1 MEINFPI
8 NIKLFA
14 VLCGTSK
21 SILVRLV
28 LDNCACVLAEKLISD
43 SKPSLKSAYFI
54 RYVMMLIGRVRHG
67 ICVCVIDEQ
76 RNRQAS
82 NAVLINF
89 SYLLFCFVL
98 HLSCCFVSLFR
109 NQRFER

>member
-28 LDNCACVLAEKLISD
+28 LDNCACVLAEKLIS
-43 SKPSLKSAYFI
+43 KPSLKSAYFI

-76 RNRQAS
+76 RNRQACK
-82 NAVLINF
+82 AVLINF
-89 SYLLFCFVL
+89 SYLLFCFASFL
-98 HLSCCFVSLFR
+98 LLFCLFVSKSKI
-109 NQRFER
+109 